1 MLDFIIPLK
10 SRAVS
15 KDWETVERLCERSV
29 RSVLGQTSDEFRLI
43 LVCTDRPD
51 IDLTHPSIT
60 VVQNDFP
67 IPDSRPES
75 RMHDK
80 GLKVRRGL
88 VEAGNLGGGAHV
100 MIVDADD
107 CIHRQLAEWVEKHD
121 ICQSW
126 VIDQGYWYE
135 EGSRTIRLIKD
146 FDQICGTSFVA
157 RLESDDFPAD
167 MEAPRGTYFDY
178 LIDGH
183 VKATDYLR
191 KHGRPV
197 ASLPFPGSI
206 YVKETGENYTGKKG
220 PGFQY
225 LGLRTHLRQLVQI
238 RPLTPAIRS
247 NFGLYQLAADHH
259 RKSAHLEPERRS

>member
-15 KDWETVERLCERSV
+15 KDWEIVERLCERSI
-29 RSVLGQTSDEFRLI
+29 RSLLRQTSDQFRLI

-51 IDLTHPSIT
+51 INLTDPSIT
-60 VVQNDFP
+60 VIQNDFP

-88 VEAGNLGGGAHV
+88 IEAGKSGGAHV

-107 CIHRQLAEWVEKHD
+107 CVHCRLAEWIQTHELHL
-121 ICQSW
+121 SW

-135 EGSRTIRLIKD
+135 EGSRSIRFIKN
-146 FDQICGTSFVA
+146 FSSICGTSLIV
-157 RLESDDFPAD
+157 RLERDDFPVD
-167 MEAPRGTYFDY
+167 MTSPRGSYFDY

-183 VKATDYLR
+183 VRAVDYLR
-191 KHGRPV
+191 NHARMV
-197 ASLPFPGSI
+197 ADLPFPGTV
-206 YVKETGENYTGKKG
+206 YVKETGENYTGTKR

-225 LGLRTHLRQLVQI
+225 LGIKNHLRQLAQI
-238 RPLTPAIRS
+238 RPLTHGIRA
-247 NFGLYQLAADHH
+247 NFGLYPLVAS
-259 RKSAHLEPERRS
+259 RLGETTHLESQRRI